1 MTAPELTRA
10 KQEAEVARRR
20 LLATVG
26 ELQERLN
33 PAKIANN
40 AWEGVKDRSGEIAE
54 DAVQAVRTRPVAVSA
69 ALGAFTLFLARAPI
83 RSGIARLFAK
93 KPDEDLVTTRL
104 DDGNGNYDLTAPV
117 AVGSMN
123 EGEQNDDGNGQSGKP
138 KRDKQ
143 RRRD

>member
-1 MTAPELTRA
+1 MSAPELTRA
-10 KQEAEVARRR
+10 KQEAETARRQ

-26 ELQERLN
+26 ALQERLN

-40 AWEGVKDRSGEIAE
+40 AWEGVVDRSGEIAE
-54 DAVQAVRTRPVAVSA
+54 DAVQAVKARPVAVSA

-83 RSGIARLFAK
+83 RSGLARLFAR

-104 DDGNGNYDLTAPV
+104 ENHGNFDLTAPV
-117 AVGSMN
+117 AIGSMN
-123 EGEQNDDGNGQSGKP
+123 EGEAHEDGNGQSSDS
-138 KRDKQ
+138 KRDKR

>member
-1 MTAPELTRA
+1 MSAPELTRA
-10 KQEAEVARRR
+10 KQEAEVARRQ

-40 AWEGVKDRSGEIAE
+40 AWEGVKDRSGEIAD
-54 DAVQAVRTRPVAVSA
+54 DAVQAVRARPVAVSA

-104 DDGNGNYDLTAPV
+104 ENANGNYDLTAPV
-117 AVGSMN
+117 AVSSMN
-123 EGEQNDDGNGQSGKP
+123 EGEAHDDGIGQSGDA

-143 RRRD
+143 RRRG